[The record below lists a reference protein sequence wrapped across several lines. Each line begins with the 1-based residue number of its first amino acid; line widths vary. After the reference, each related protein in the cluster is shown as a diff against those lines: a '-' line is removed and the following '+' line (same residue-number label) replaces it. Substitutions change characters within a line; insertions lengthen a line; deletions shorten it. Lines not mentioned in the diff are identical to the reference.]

1 MAVKKA
7 RPDVSVGVVG
17 MITAPQQANEVLSE
31 GKADVIFL
39 AHEFLRDTRFA
50 LRAANELG
58 IALKPAVQYER
69 A

>member
-1 MAVKKA
+1 VAVKKA
-7 RPDVSVGVVG
+7 RPDVSVGAVG
-17 MITAPQQANEVLSE
+17 MITAPQQANDVVSE
-31 GKADVIFL
+31 GKADVIL

-50 LRAANELG
+50 LRAANEFG